1 MVKKSSTSSQRGEQ
15 IGKKESEWILSPEVR
30 ANLKALS
37 KMPDDQID
45 FSDIPE
51 VVDFSGWKRVP
62 FRPIK
67 HQISF
72 RVDVDILMFFQMEG
86 KGYQTKMNKVLRDY
100 MRQKRREAY
109 IAEFGE
115 PTEEDK
121 KLFPEAKKVS
131 VRLKSRRKKVK
142 SVARK
147 KTLVPSKYKRKKTT
161 RKKNPRK

>member
-1 MVKKSSTSSQRGEQ
+1 MVKKSPTSSRRGKQAKE
-15 IGKKESEWILSPEVR
+15 KESEWILSPE
-30 ANLKALS
+30 ANARLDALAA
-37 KMPDDQID
+37 MPDDQID

-51 VVDFSGWKRVP
+51 VFDFSDWKRVP

-72 RVDVDILMFFQMEG
+72 RVDVDVLMFFQIEG
-86 KGYQTKMNKVLRDY
+86 KGYQTKMNQVLRDY

-121 KLFPEAKKVS
+121 AARTKSSKKVT
-131 VRLKSRRKKVK
+131 VRLKPRKKKPQVK
-142 SVARK
+142 VAVPARAKNK
-147 KTLVPSKYKRKKTT
+147 KIKRKKS
-161 RKKNPRK
+161 PRK

>member
-15 IGKKESEWILSPEVR
+15 IAKKESEWILSPEVR

-37 KMPDDQID
+37 KMPDDEID

-109 IAEFGE
+109 IAEFGK

-131 VRLKSRRKKVK
+131 VRLKPRKKKVK

-147 KTLVPSKYKRKKTT
+147 KTLVPSKSKRKKTT